1 MQAVR
6 GSGAT
11 EYSRGN
17 STISD
22 IVSVAVA
29 RQSCCSPGSTR
40 DKRLT
45 AFLALQFL
53 KRFFVE
59 TRSL

>member
-1 MQAVR
+1 MQAIG

-11 EYSRGN
+11 EYFRGKN
-17 STISD
+17 TISD

-29 RQSCCSPGSTR
+29 RQSCCSPGPR
-40 DKRLT
+40 DKRPV
-45 AFLALQFL
+45 AILALQFL
-53 KRFFVE
+53 KRFCTE